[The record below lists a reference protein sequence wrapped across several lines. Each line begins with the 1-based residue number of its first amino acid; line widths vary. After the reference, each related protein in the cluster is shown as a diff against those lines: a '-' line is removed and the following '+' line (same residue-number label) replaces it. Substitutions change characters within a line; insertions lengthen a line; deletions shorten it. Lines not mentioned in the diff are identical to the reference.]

1 MIPRTFYTPRV
12 VTGRGAQH
20 RPVSPALSPTGQA
33 HHPPSVAWLSS
44 ARTPRMVGRQVWTEA
59 EGPSMGS
66 KPLGVPLGHLV
77 DHSPHCHWAAL
88 SREMLCFFAFLCD
101 AAPQLLLGR
110 LGSLLVLHGP
120 TIDGET
126 LLLY

>member
-1 MIPRTFYTPRV
+1 
-12 VTGRGAQH
+12 
-20 RPVSPALSPTGQA
+20 
-33 HHPPSVAWLSS
+33 
-44 ARTPRMVGRQVWTEA
+44 MVGRQVWTEA

-101 AAPQLLLGR
+101 AAPQLLSGR
-110 LGSLLVLHGP
+110 LGSLLVLQAP
-120 TIDGET
+120 ALDGEHYCCIDAAHSI
-126 LLLY
+126 LGIC